1 MTEVQERETGDERTE
16 APVARS
22 LPSRLGEFLLRRPE
36 STVAIAALVLA
47 LYFALANEFFL
58 TSANIR
64 VIANILIPTA
74 ILAVG
79 QTMLLISG
87 EIDLSQGAV
96 YFMTPFLVHF
106 AVGAGI
112 PLPVAVL
119 LAVLGAG
126 VIGLISGGI
135 TLTVGIPSFI
145 VTLGMLLVVGGVTFN
160 ISDGFPARAPSEGL
174 AADIFGGAPFSGLA
188 WVILIVVVMHVVLT
202 RTRWGVYTIAIG
214 DNRLGAREA
223 GVPANR
229 ITMRNFVVAAML
241 AGFAGI
247 IEGIRIGSFD
257 PGAGGPAG
265 QRVFMAVAAAVI
277 GGTVLTGGYGTVI
290 GAFFG
295 ALVLAILQDG
305 FNIEGVSAS
314 TFAIV
319 LGGAIIVAMVV
330 NALASKARV
339 RSQSA
344 GP

>member
-1 MTEVQERETGDERTE
+1 MTEVQERETGVEKTE
-16 APVARS
+16 PPVSRS
-22 LPSRLGEFLLRRPE
+22 MSSRVSGFLLGRPE
-36 STVAIAALVLA
+36 STVAIAALSLA

-58 TSANIR
+58 TAANIR
-64 VIANILIPTA
+64 VIANILIPIA

-79 QTMLLISG
+79 QIMLLISG

-96 YFMTPFLVHF
+96 YFMAPFLVHF
-106 AVGAGI
+106 AIEGGI

-119 LAVLGAG
+119 LGVLGAG
-126 VIGLISGGI
+126 VIGLVNGWI
-135 TLTVGIPSFI
+135 TLGVGIPSFI

-160 ISDGFPARAPSEGL
+160 LSDGFPARAPREGL
-174 AADIFGGAPFSGLA
+174 AVEIFGGAPFSGLA
-188 WVILIVVVMHVVLT
+188 WVILIVVVMHVALT

-229 ITMRNFVVAAML
+229 ITMRNFVVSAML
-241 AGFAGI
+241 AGFVGT

-257 PGAGGPAG
+257 PGAGGAAG
-265 QRVFMAVAAAVI
+265 QRVFLAVAAAVI
-277 GGTVLTGGYGTVI
+277 GGTVLTGGYGTII

-295 ALVLAILQDG
+295 ALVLAVLQDG

-330 NALASKARV
+330 NAVATKARI
-339 RSQSA
+339 RSQSIR
-344 GP
+344 